1 LKYSNPAK
9 LAVVAC
15 PGGEVFAD
23 EVIAHMKRK
32 FRRNMEQ
39 TAAELAKRYN
49 LSSGAVARHINLT
62 NEIVFSGPQVQS
74 GGDTYPVPRFKIPVH
89 FTIFANGEIKAEI
102 KESIRGKD
110 VFIFQDVENHYPVN
124 FSGGEV
130 KQVLSINDHLMTVF
144 VTIDAVRQAG
154 AQRVTLVIPNY
165 PYARQHKA
173 KGREGLTASRIGKMF
188 EGLGV
193 DHIITLDI
201 HSRDIMNAFNR
212 MRLENLHA
220 SYQIIRTLS
229 RLDGIL
235 SDDFVVVSPDTGA
248 VDRNK
253 FFASALKKPLALLYK
268 ERDYSKI
275 SKDASETN
283 ISQLR
288 LLGSVKDKTV
298 FMADDMLGTGGTLL
312 KGMRILKE
320 NGARRII
327 CSISLPLFSG
337 NAVSYFD
344 QAYREGLFYRII
356 GTNAIY
362 QEEVLKREWY
372 ISVNISSLFAQVIS
386 RLHQNLSLS
395 GLLDN
400 REIINQLLSETKG
413 AEPQRELPFHQA
425 QGSAE

>member
-1 LKYSNPAK
+1 MKYTNPAN
-9 LAVVAC
+9 LAVIAC
-15 PGGEVFAD
+15 PGGEIFAD
-23 EVIAHMKRK
+23 EVIAHLKRLY
-32 FRRNMEQ
+32 RRNIER
-39 TAAELAKRYN
+39 TTAELAKRCN
-49 LSSGAVARHINLT
+49 LSADEVVQRINFI
-62 NEIVFSGPQVQS
+62 NEIVSSGPPVS
-74 GGDTYPVPRFKIPVH
+74 NGKCLVPRFKIPVN
-89 FTIFANGEIKAEI
+89 FTLFPNGEVKAEI
-102 KESIRGKD
+102 QESIRGKD
-110 VFIFQDVENHYPVN
+110 VYIFQDVENHYPVC
-124 FSGGEV
+124 FSGGDV
-130 KQVLSINDHLMTVF
+130 KKNLSINDHLMTIF
-144 VTIDAVRQAG
+144 VTVDAARQAG

-173 KGREGLTASRIGKMF
+173 KGREGLTAGRIGRIF
-188 EGLGV
+188 ERLGV
-193 DHIITLDI
+193 NHIITLDI

-235 SDDFVVVSPDTGA
+235 NDDFVVVSPDTGA

-268 ERDYSKI
+268 ERDYSRI

-283 ISQLR
+283 ISQIR
-288 LLGSVKDKTV
+288 LLGNVKDKTV
-298 FMADDMLGTGGTLL
+298 FMADDMLGTGGTLI

-337 NAVSYFD
+337 DAVSYFD
-344 QAYREGLFYRII
+344 EAYREGLFYRII
-356 GTNAIY
+356 GTNAVY
-362 QEEVLKREWY
+362 QEEVLQREWY

-395 GLLDN
+395 SLLDN
-400 REIINQLLSETKG
+400 RGIISRLLTDSKG
-413 AEPQRELPFHQA
+413 TEPQHELPFQRN
-425 QGSAE
+425 GTE